1 MPPKQPSK
9 SGKRLK
15 RDDDNDTDDSDVDLQ
30 PIHFFVPGE
39 NINATVLVDYI
50 TRWVD
55 RTAKI
60 TSAQHPT
67 DKTRTGFSVLA
78 KRALNAVSIRDLI
91 NDSRDWYLE
100 QQGRD
105 YRRDPY
111 DYRDSDTARRRAKK
125 GPSEGGTNKPQQ
137 PRVKR
142 EGGSESAEPGRQERA
157 TMTSNMPA
165 SPPQP
170 AYHQPQTQPQYSQY
184 PAHTQPQHIQP
195 NPGPYYQGQSR
206 PEQPSPNFNITVN
219 TATFAP
225 RPGQAGQYVPSAY
238 QSTAYAHVAGHES
251 EPPPAYQQSMIS
263 RGPAN
268 PHPPSQPGPD
278 TFDAEKAATSRHF
291 PAQVTRQGSTDSKED
306 FPRSHS
312 AQDRRPSTV
321 DQSGRRAG
329 R

>member
-1 MPPKQPSK
+1 MPKQPSK

-15 RDDDNDTDDSDVDLQ
+15 RDDDNDSDDSDEDLQ

-39 NINATVLVDYI
+39 NINAAVLVDYI

-67 DKTRTGFSVLA
+67 DKTRTGFNILA

-91 NDSRDWYLE
+91 NDSRDWDLE
-100 QQGRD
+100 TQSRE
-105 YRRDPY
+105 YRKDPY
-111 DYRDSDTARRRAKK
+111 DYRESDTARRRAKK
-125 GPSEGGTNKPQQ
+125 GPSEGGTNRPQQ

-142 EGGSESAEPGRQERA
+142 DAANEPADTGRQERA
-157 TMTSNMPA
+157 TMTSNMPG

-170 AYHQPQTQPQYSQY
+170 GYHQPQP
-184 PAHTQPQHIQP
+184 H
-195 NPGPYYQGQSR
+195 PYYQGQAR
-206 PEQPSPNFNITVN
+206 PDQPSPSFNITVN

-225 RPGQAGQYVPSAY
+225 RPGQPGQYLTSGY
-238 QSTAYAHVAGHES
+238 QTAGYAHIGQHES
-251 EPPPAYQQSMIS
+251 DPPPAYQQSTIS
-263 RGPAN
+263 RGPSG
-268 PHPPSQPGPD
+268 PQPPSQPGPD
-278 TFDAEKAATSRHF
+278 TFDADKAVTSRHF
-291 PAQVTRQGSTDSKED
+291 PAQATRQGSTDSKED

-312 AQDRRPSTV
+312 AQDRRPSTI
-321 DQSGRRAG
+321 DQSGRRSG